1 MRLARYA
8 LCWVLREPQS
18 GAKAWPWRAGVP
30 RGEGKGGGLSVKG
43 GNSHH
48 QDQGDVDRSLGL
60 GQKRSR
66 ETNVS
71 LDPHL

>member
-1 MRLARYA
+1 M
-8 LCWVLREPQS
+8 
-18 GAKAWPWRAGVP
+18 
-30 RGEGKGGGLSVKG
+30 EGKGGGLSVKG